1 MEKEDI
7 IYCLREFSKIFGD
20 PGDSTASGSSMQ
32 SHGTHASMHPQH
44 HLHAK
49 GAHALKPALKI
60 RKHGDHGNHGNPRQL
75 PGTPSTPFNSNGHA
89 PHTPKDK
96 MLSEIS
102 MDVNPGPPALDSL
115 GASLFDPEQPVDALC
130 EQVVFLPKTGLADD
144 IKSDSDPFS
153 MLFDSLESSGSL
165 SGCRANKESRLG
177 LGETTA
183 IDMLDGVW

>member
-1 MEKEDI
+1 
-7 IYCLREFSKIFGD
+7 
-20 PGDSTASGSSMQ
+20 
-32 SHGTHASMHPQH
+32 MHPQH

-60 RKHGDHGNHGNPRQL
+60 RKHGDHGNPRQL